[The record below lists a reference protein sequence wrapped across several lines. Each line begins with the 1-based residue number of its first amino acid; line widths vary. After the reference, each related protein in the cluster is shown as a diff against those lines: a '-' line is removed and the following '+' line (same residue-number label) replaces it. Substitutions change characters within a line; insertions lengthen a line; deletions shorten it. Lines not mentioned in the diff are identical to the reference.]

1 MAAAYSG
8 KPYVSGSAGLQ
19 ASTESPEYLAI
30 FSVNEPASLARMAE
44 RLPLYAAATDVGMH
58 GLLASQSCYHSV
70 LPPCWCT
77 LLASSRFPYCC
88 PSLHP
93 FGFVRN
99 LFLYLFVYFF
109 LTWITV
115 DV

>member
-1 MAAAYSG
+1 MLACR
-8 KPYVSGSAGLQ
+8 L
-19 ASTESPEYLAI
+19 STESPVNYSI
-30 FSVNEPASLARMAE
+30 VFVNEPRLHIMANG
-44 RLPLYAAATDVGMH
+44 PVYTATDVGMH

-70 LPPCWCT
+70 LSPCLCT
-77 LLASSRFPYCC
+77 LLASSRFSYCC

-109 LTWITV
+109 LNNH
-115 DV
+115 